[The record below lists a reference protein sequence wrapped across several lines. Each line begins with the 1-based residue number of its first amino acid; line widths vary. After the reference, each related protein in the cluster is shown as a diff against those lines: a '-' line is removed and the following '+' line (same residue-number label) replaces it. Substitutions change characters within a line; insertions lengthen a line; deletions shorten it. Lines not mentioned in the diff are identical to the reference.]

1 MNAMPNADFQMPIG
15 MPQPETIEREL
26 VGLVCDLAF
35 AVARALA
42 MFVRRPGGQ
51 NQFSALL
58 QSQTAERQPLRDLLV
73 WASEHL
79 TDSLSVETLAA
90 RVHMSARNFSR
101 AFRKEL
107 GKTPARFI
115 ETLRIDAAARML
127 EQTGVCIDHVAKECG
142 LGSADS
148 MRRSF
153 LRAFGHPPQ
162 AIQRTLAASSQ

>member
-1 MNAMPNADFQMPIG
+1 
-15 MPQPETIEREL
+15 
-26 VGLVCDLAF
+26 
-35 AVARALA
+35 
-42 MFVRRPGGQ
+42 
-51 NQFSALL
+51 
-58 QSQTAERQPLRDLLV
+58 LRDLLV

-90 RVHMSARNFSR
+90 RIHMSARNFSR

-127 EQTGVCIDHVAKECG
+127 EQTGVCIDHVAKKGG

-153 LRAFGHPPQ
+153 LRVCGVTPSEYRKP
-162 AIQRTLAASSQ
+162 IRRP